1 MLLTIVRHGE
11 TGGNVSDT
19 LQGQRHGE
27 LSAKGR
33 RQAEAL
39 AKCLS
44 AEHFDAIWSTDLQ
57 RGLDTTKLICW
68 HHSVPVRTDPLLR
81 ERHFGV
87 FQGKNRTKFYA
98 HENALDHPFDHRP
111 EGGESFL
118 DLRARAERFIDMLNG
133 KYHDESILI
142 VAHGD
147 TIRMMLGVIQGL
159 SVQEARQIAQLN
171 GCLNV
176 LRLESEGRFEVVVR
190 NSVDHLPEKDISSNK
205 TAV

>member
-1 MLLTIVRHGE
+1 M
-11 TGGNVSDT
+11 
-19 LQGQRHGE
+19 
-27 LSAKGR
+27 
-33 RQAEAL
+33 
-39 AKCLS
+39 
-44 AEHFDAIWSTDLQ
+44 
-57 RGLDTTKLICW
+57 
-68 HHSVPVRTDPLLR
+68 
-81 ERHFGV
+81 
-87 FQGKNRTKFYA
+87 
-98 HENALDHPFDHRP
+98 
-111 EGGESFL
+111 
-118 DLRARAERFIDMLNG
+118 
-133 KYHDESILI
+133 YHDESILI